1 MSTDR
6 FEALDRLAP
15 LFEAPEP
22 TFDGF
27 LRRRHRKRRNRR
39 ITAGV
44 AGVAVVVALVWTVS
58 PGVTSDRVGT
68 ADDPASTTVPP
79 DVASTTVPA
88 DAERVGF
95 VGLPP
100 EGATP
105 SAPESGELVA
115 SLWSHI
121 RLDPV
126 WGTGELYLYA
136 DGRVIWTRRDGRSLG
151 EGANEHSTGFLEQ
164 RLTPEGIELVRSEI
178 LATGLFDSDSPPPDD
193 ADGSL
198 RVGVQGEDG
207 TWRVNAQES
216 ALDQEQSDA
225 LLQLAQRLRYLE
237 SWLPAGAWKHR
248 EITAYVPSRFALEVD
263 VHTDTGEVLTDRASI
278 LSLLSPPVRELL
290 STATGSPVE
299 LGEGNPSVDVGPDVY
314 RFDLATEQARA
325 LARALD
331 DAGVEQVEHTNAYVL
346 AYDVPVL
353 GPIELVPYMP
363 HGEPDCACTG

>member
-1 MSTDR
+1 
-6 FEALDRLAP
+6 
-15 LFEAPEP
+15 
-22 TFDGF
+22 
-27 LRRRHRKRRNRR
+27 
-39 ITAGV
+39 
-44 AGVAVVVALVWTVS
+44 
-58 PGVTSDRVGT
+58 
-68 ADDPASTTVPP
+68 
-79 DVASTTVPA
+79 
-88 DAERVGF
+88 VGF

-126 WGTGELYLYA
+126 WGTGELFLYA

-193 ADGSL
+193 VDGSL

-225 LLQLAQRLRYLE
+225 LLQLAQRLSTWSPGCRQVLG
-237 SWLPAGAWKHR
+237 STGRSRPTCHPGLRWKSTCTRTQGKCCPPAQ
-248 EITAYVPSRFALEVD
+248 PS
-263 VHTDTGEVLTDRASI
+263 
-278 LSLLSPPVRELL
+278 
-290 STATGSPVE
+290 
-299 LGEGNPSVDVGPDVY
+299 
-314 RFDLATEQARA
+314 ARA
-325 LARALD
+325 ATPND
-331 DAGVEQVEHTNAYVL
+331 DGLPE
-346 AYDVPVL
+346 
-353 GPIELVPYMP
+353 ICS
-363 HGEPDCACTG
+363 HGRTAA

>member
-1 MSTDR
+1 
-6 FEALDRLAP
+6 
-15 LFEAPEP
+15 
-22 TFDGF
+22 
-27 LRRRHRKRRNRR
+27 
-39 ITAGV
+39 
-44 AGVAVVVALVWTVS
+44 
-58 PGVTSDRVGT
+58 
-68 ADDPASTTVPP
+68 
-79 DVASTTVPA
+79 
-88 DAERVGF
+88 VGF

-126 WGTGELYLYA
+126 WGTGELFLYA

-164 RLTPEGIELVRSEI
+164 PLTPEGIELVRSEI

-193 ADGSL
+193 VDGSL

-263 VHTDTGEVLTDRASI
+263 VHTDTGEVLSPRATVSESGNAQRRRTPRDLLPRSHGRLTGRSVPSI
-278 LSLLSPPVRELL
+278 CRQVRNGRRTI
-290 STATGSPVE
+290 SA
-299 LGEGNPSVDVGPDVY
+299 
-314 RFDLATEQARA
+314 DLA
-325 LARALD
+325 
-331 DAGVEQVEHTNAYVL
+331 
-346 AYDVPVL
+346 
-353 GPIELVPYMP
+353 
-363 HGEPDCACTG
+363 